1 MARSALPAPV
11 RTDTVFKH
19 YSWQASILLPAGS
32 CYTKG
37 MFRKVHVGEWLAALA
52 MLAGLIALVAV
63 FANRNALGLWVLAH
77 GRDAWSDVGVA
88 LQDLLTITLGILVEA
103 LPFVVLGVL
112 VSVLIQ
118 VFVPAHVLLKR
129 LPRHPVP
136 RRLALSFLGVLLPVC
151 ECGNV
156 PVARSLLVK
165 GCTVQESL
173 VFLLAAP
180 SVNIITFV
188 VTWEAFNFNHGVA
201 VWRLVLTLL
210 IANIT
215 AVVVGR
221 FITKDRDALTSEFAA
236 VCESNAHGPR
246 TVSRMLALFRSEM
259 WLIVRM
265 LCLGALLAA
274 AFQVF
279 VPREAITAI
288 ASNPALMVLAMLLL
302 AFVISICSSVDAF
315 FALAYA
321 NTFSLGS
328 IVAFLVAGPMVDIKM
343 LSLMKTTYATRVLV
357 LVSTV
362 VLSLTFIA
370 GLGLSYVW

>member
-1 MARSALPAPV
+1 
-11 RTDTVFKH
+11 
-19 YSWQASILLPAGS
+19 
-32 CYTKG
+32 
-37 MFRKVHVGEWLAALA
+37 MFRRFFKSEWGAALLLLGCA
-52 MLAGLIALVAV
+52 VVSIAAFTNRESIGYWLLRDSKIALE
-63 FANRNALGLWVLAH
+63 NAAM
-77 GRDAWSDVGVA
+77 A
-88 LQDLLTITLGILVEA
+88 LQDLLTITLGVIVEA

-112 VSVLIQ
+112 ISVAIQ
-118 VFVPAHVLLKR
+118 VFVPAHVLLDR
-129 LPRHPVP
+129 LPKNIVL
-136 RRLALSFLGVLLPVC
+136 RRIVISFLGVLLPVC

-165 GCTVQESL
+165 GCSVPESL

-201 VWRLVLTLL
+201 IWRLVLTLI
-210 IANIT
+210 IANV
-215 AVVVGR
+215 AAYVVG
-221 FITKDRDALTSEFAA
+221 KLVAPKDALTPEFALD
-236 VCESNAHGPR
+236 
-246 TVSRMLALFRSEM
+246 MFRSEM

-265 LCLGALLAA
+265 LCIGALIAA

-288 ASNPALMVLAMLLL
+288 ADNPALMVLSMLVL

-343 LSLMKTTYATRVLV
+343 LSLMKTTYTTRVLV
-357 LVSTV
+357 LVSATV
-362 VLSLTFIA
+362 MTLTFLA

>member
-1 MARSALPAPV
+1 
-11 RTDTVFKH
+11 
-19 YSWQASILLPAGS
+19 
-32 CYTKG
+32 
-37 MFRKVHVGEWLAALA
+37 MFRRFFKSEWGAALLLLGCA
-52 MLAGLIALVAV
+52 VVSIAAFTNRESIGYWLLRDSKIALE
-63 FANRNALGLWVLAH
+63 NAAM
-77 GRDAWSDVGVA
+77 A
-88 LQDLLTITLGILVEA
+88 LQDLLTITLGVIVEA

-112 VSVLIQ
+112 ISVAIQ
-118 VFVPAHVLLKR
+118 VFVPAHVLLDR
-129 LPRHPVP
+129 LPKNIVL
-136 RRLALSFLGVLLPVC
+136 RRIVISFLGVLLPVC

-165 GCTVQESL
+165 GCSVPESL

-201 VWRLVLTLL
+201 IWRLVLTLI
-210 IANIT
+210 IANV
-215 AVVVGR
+215 AAYVVG
-221 FITKDRDALTSEFAA
+221 KLVAPKDALTPEFAA
-236 VCESNAHGPR
+236 TCEANAHGPHTAGR
-246 TVSRMLALFRSEM
+246 ALDMFRSEM

-265 LCLGALLAA
+265 LCIGALIAA

-288 ASNPALMVLAMLLL
+288 ADNPALMVLSMLVL

-343 LSLMKTTYATRVLV
+343 LSLMKTTYTTRVLV
-357 LVSTV
+357 LVSATV
-362 VLSLTFIA
+362 MTLTFLA

>member
-1 MARSALPAPV
+1 
-11 RTDTVFKH
+11 
-19 YSWQASILLPAGS
+19 
-32 CYTKG
+32 
-37 MFRKVHVGEWLAALA
+37 MFRKIALGEWLAALL
-52 MLAGLIALVAV
+52 MLAGLVASV
-63 FANRNALGLWVLAH
+63 AIFVNRDAIGYWLLRE
-77 GRDAWSDVGVA
+77 GRDVLTNAGVA
-88 LQDLLTITLGILVEA
+88 LQDLLTITLGVIVEA

-112 VSVLIQ
+112 ISVLIQ
-118 VFVPAHVLLKR
+118 VFLPAHVLLDR
-129 LPRHPVP
+129 LPKNPIL
-136 RRLALSFLGVLLPVC
+136 RRIAISFLGVLLPVC

-165 GCTVQESL
+165 GCTVPESI

-201 VWRLVLTLL
+201 IWRLVLTLI
-210 IANIT
+210 IANVT
-215 AVVVGR
+215 AYVVGR
-221 FITKDRDALTSEFAA
+221 VIRNRNDALTPEFAA
-236 VCESNAHGPR
+236 VCEANAHGPHTAGR
-246 TVSRMLALFRSEM
+246 VLSMFRSEM

-265 LCLGALLAA
+265 LCVGALIAA

-288 ASNPALMVLAMLLL
+288 ADNPALMVLSMLAL
-302 AFVISICSSVDAF
+302 AFIISICSSVDAF

-343 LSLMKTTYATRVLV
+343 LSLMKTTYTTRVLV
-357 LVSTV
+357 LISTV
-362 VLSLTFIA
+362 VLTLTFVA